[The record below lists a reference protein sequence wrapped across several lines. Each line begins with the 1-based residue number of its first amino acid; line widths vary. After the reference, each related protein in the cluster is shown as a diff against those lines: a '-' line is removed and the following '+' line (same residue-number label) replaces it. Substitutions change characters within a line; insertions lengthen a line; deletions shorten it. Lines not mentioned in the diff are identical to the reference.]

1 VLGRSAPSNEVSM
14 LRILLS
20 VLGFI
25 AIAVGWIWLVGA
37 IGLWYAAR
45 NPQLSDGT
53 DTYFIMSSNVVRWAI
68 VFPLLL
74 FSVWYWRRFRRK
86 A

>member
-1 VLGRSAPSNEVSM
+1 M
-14 LRILLS
+14 LRMLLS

-25 AIAVGWIWLVGA
+25 AVAVAWIWLVGA
-37 IGLWYAAR
+37 IGLWWVAR
-45 NPQLSDGT
+45 HPPLSAGT
-53 DTYFIMSSNVVRWAI
+53 DTYFIMSNGVTRWAI

-74 FSVWYWRRFRRK
+74 FSIWYWRRFRRR

>member
-1 VLGRSAPSNEVSM
+1 M

-20 VLGFI
+20 VLGL
-25 AIAVGWIWLVGA
+25 IAVAVAWIWLVGA
-37 IGLWYAAR
+37 IGLWWVGR
-45 NPQLSDGT
+45 NPQLTGGA
-53 DTYFIMSSNVVRWAI
+53 DTYFIMSNQVVRWAI

>member
-1 VLGRSAPSNEVSM
+1 MFDEIAV
-14 LRILLS
+14 RILIS

-25 AIAVGWIWLVGA
+25 AVAIASIWLVGA
-37 IGLWYAAR
+37 IGLWWVAR
-45 NPQLSDGT
+45 RPQLSAGV
-53 DTYFIMSSNVVRWAI
+53 DTYFIMSSQVVRWAI